1 MRAFIFITLLIVCL
15 GLCACA
21 TSPPSYQQT
30 TAEKTTAENI
40 EWPSGPGTIPP
51 SWYDYNPAY
60 LHWFS
65 PWYNNPA
72 TPK

>member
-1 MRAFIFITLLIVCL
+1 MRRLAFFSLLLLIGAL
-15 GLCACA
+15 SGCA
-21 TSPPSYQQT
+21 TTRPSSQQVS
-30 TAEKTTAENI
+30 ENV

-60 LHWFS
+60 LHWYS
-65 PWYNNPA
+65 PWYNNPE